1 MIEQAFISGE
11 IGKAIYRQ
19 DSRYYLIDLESK
31 NRPKECRPGDL
42 GLLFDTGAEF
52 TVVSGKEIEIDEIT
66 ALLELNCKAQDALAV
81 IICGLDSELSNE
93 TRSLCLE
100 AAEELLQDDSIRTF
114 VRNRV
119 LARILPRVADPD
131 GAIDISV
138 KANLSIVNSLYREIL
153 QSEHAIET
161 ILGVWEEVALEFFPL
176 EEDCAKAERV
186 LIDLGFFADTVSVL
200 NIGDIKKLN
209 SVVVKYGFKEKSN
222 DHLPQPI
229 HLMNAIRVQLSTR
242 FTSEQSQEPN
252 APELEQSE
260 TETSDPIIE
269 LIKGFEKKRD
279 RRELKLFGAQAALD
293 RVDRQI
299 KVIKDLIRR
308 GNIHKANLFLRDLI
322 LFNLEHGKKG
332 HAGMTLCSLA
342 KTALDASQLEM
353 AERLAQYASMLGVDD
368 AVIPTTQAEVSKA
381 MRRFD
386 EALNLYEE
394 IIKRFPNDKVAPN
407 GRANVLKEM
416 GRLDGALAAYDEII
430 ERFPNEVV
438 PYAGRA
444 EVLKEMSRFEEAL
457 SAYNQAIERFPNDV
471 FAYAGRANVLKEMG
485 RLDGALAA
493 YDEIIERFPNEVVP
507 YAGRAEVLKEMG
519 RLDGALAAYD
529 EIIERFPNEVVPYAG
544 RAEVLK
550 EMGRLDG
557 ALAAYDEI
565 IERFPK
571 EAVPYN
577 GRAEVLK
584 EMGRLDGALAA
595 YDDAI
600 QRFPNDAVPYN
611 GRANVLKEMEHF
623 EQALVAYDHAITRFP
638 YAAVSRNG
646 RAGVLMLMDRHEE
659 AKSLLSHTDLL
670 SKSSW
675 INYHIAA
682 MSLLKVGDIDEAI
695 NRLEYGLQN
704 VPWARFKNFFATA
717 LAVAKIKKKAF
728 TEVVEILETNV
739 VYVDIFQRQK
749 HLLLISHSQAELGR
763 EEDAVNAL
771 DAIEYLQNPHIAKL
785 RGALSQRY
793 SLSQI
798 TARQSL
804 EGEISSLEKDI
815 EKEEFFLAMAA

>member
-519 RLDGALAAYD
+519 RLDGALAAYY
-529 EIIERFPNEVVPYAG
+529 EN
-544 RAEVLK
+544 
-550 EMGRLDG
+550 
-557 ALAAYDEI
+557 

-571 EAVPYN
+571 DGVPYY